1 MINNNKILK
10 KQIVYRSKHR
20 GTKEMDILLS
30 GFVSKYIEKLDFN
43 ELNDLNN
50 LLFIEDEILH
60 KWYFEDNLN
69 QNVPITKVSKM
80 LKGFKL

>member
-30 GFVSKYIEKLDFN
+30 AFVSKYIEKLDFN

-50 LLFIEDEILH
+50 ILFIEDEILH